1 MIFCARAEVS
11 KLEFALSDLTFWGVG
26 RIHSLYMY
34 PMSFDEFL
42 LANDE
47 NALIAIKKEASPE
60 KPIILPFHEKLKEYL
75 RYFLLIGGMPE
86 TVKTFIANRTDMN
99 SVQNVLSDIATSYY
113 DDFAKYIRLYPLRLN
128 QVVLGKCRV

>member
-75 RYFLLIGGMPE
+75 KFYLNAKKPANVRLYPARCAATGLFLLI
-86 TVKTFIANRTDMN
+86 F
-99 SVQNVLSDIATSYY
+99 LYY
-113 DDFAKYIRLYPLRLN
+113 F
-128 QVVLGKCRV
+128 